1 MIILL
6 LERKTPLIKNNNL
19 NENLAIPSY
28 ELKWKAV

>member
-6 LERKTPLIKNNNL
+6 LERKTPLIKNNL